1 MGTGEEGVEWAQ
13 NNKTNSNIIL
23 LQKEKN
29 IPRRRNICVLCIRT
43 MTTTTNKQTFPPLLC
58 EEILLLLRY
67 CSLYSLLMGCSTAKL
82 TDVLSFLLFPYK
94 DTIAPKYTH
103 LSKNFTHK
111 FYFVCIIL
119 LFSLPLLTLPTRQS
133 RRRLLLCTQRKFP

>member
-1 MGTGEEGVEWAQ
+1 
-13 NNKTNSNIIL
+13 
-23 LQKEKN
+23 
-29 IPRRRNICVLCIRT
+29 

-67 CSLYSLLMGCSTAKL
+67 CSLYSLLMGCSAAKL
-82 TDVLSFLLFPYK
+82 TDVLSFLLFLYK

-119 LFSLPLLTLPTRQS
+119 LFLPLLTLPTRQS
-133 RRRLLLCTQRKFP
+133 SSSFVALYTEKISLIIIIRQANTEPKTECRTIWYGRVMVVCYCIMM